1 MTSDDAA
8 ALDWLRAHRGKERR
22 RRFGYRAYVTA
33 LLLVSWFGL
42 YGAGLV
48 AQIDRGGPFADHAD
62 RIRDA
67 LPLAVP
73 ALALTAVCVALADA
87 LWRGPVTLPRADA
100 DWLLPMPLPRWRL
113 LRPWLLLSAALLSLV
128 GLLAGLGTAL
138 VVAAARLAGLGTSL
152 LACVPPALCLA
163 LLTAA
168 GAVAVE
174 RYAPAARTV
183 RLFLG
188 PAFLAV
194 LLLVSLLLRGGT
206 LAAPLQTVL
215 LWSGPWGWAAQPMI
229 AAAGLSAP
237 GWQVAAALLLCCT
250 VASLLPLR
258 HLTGS
263 LPAAT
268 LRTRSHAAGRAV
280 AGLVSFDLRTAWQA
294 VAAASGSQP
303 PRAWRRLRV
312 PRHPL
317 VAVLWRDAL
326 GLLSRPQ
333 RLITAALL
341 LGGAFLT
348 AAVTTGTDG
357 TSAFVLLAAAASLAV
372 AAAGALLEPAR
383 LDADD
388 PRRGLLWW
396 PRSAASLALAHAVA
410 PTVALLLAGLA
421 PALPLTLATDTP
433 AATVLTGAVPLLVA
447 GALLDAYRPPP
458 SAVLLHRAMT
468 GSGGTV
474 LIMLRQSAGQ
484 AIAILGTL
492 LAAGRTLT
500 GTSPDGMPAPLVCW
514 PLAAALLAWT
524 TRRARAALG
533 PDTR

>member
-1 MTSDDAA
+1 MTATDTA

-73 ALALTAVCVALADA
+73 ALALTAVCIALTDA

-113 LRPWLLLSAALLSLV
+113 LRPWLLLSTALLSLV
-128 GLLAGLGTAL
+128 GLLAGLGAAL

-188 PAFLAV
+188 PALLAV
-194 LLLVSLLLRGGT
+194 LLLVSLLLRGGDP
-206 LAAPLQTVL
+206 AAPLRTAV

-229 AAAGLSAP
+229 AAAGLPAP
-237 GWQVAAALLLCCT
+237 GWQVAALLLLCCT
-250 VASLLPLR
+250 VAALLPLR
-258 HLTGS
+258 RMTGS
-263 LPAAT
+263 LPAAV

-280 AGLVSFDLRTAWQA
+280 AGLASFDLRTAWQA
-294 VAAASGSQP
+294 VATASGSRP

-317 VAVLWRDAL
+317 AAVLWRDAL
-326 GLLSRPQ
+326 GLLGRPQ
-333 RLITAALL
+333 RLVTATLL
-341 LGGAFLT
+341 LVGAFLT
-348 AAVTTGTDG
+348 AAVATGTDG
-357 TSAFVLLAAAASLAV
+357 TSAYVLLAAAASLAA
-372 AAAGALLEPAR
+372 AAAGSLLEPAR

-388 PRRGLLWW
+388 PHRGLLWW
-396 PRSAASLALAHAVA
+396 PRSAAALALAHAIV
-410 PTVALLLAGLA
+410 PTLALLLAGL
-421 PALPLTLATDTP
+421 P
-433 AATVLTGAVPLLVA
+433 AAVPLALTTDVPAVTLLAAAAPLLVA
-447 GALLDAYRPPP
+447 GGLLGAHRPPP
-458 SAVLLHRAMT
+458 PASLLHRAMT
-468 GSGGTV
+468 GASGTV
-474 LIMLRQSAGQ
+474 TILLWQSTGQ
-484 AIAILGTL
+484 AVAVLGSTV
-492 LAAGRTLT
+492 AMARALT
-500 GTSPDGMPAPLVCW
+500 DGPALPAPAVCW
-514 PLAAALLAWT
+514 PLTAALLAWT
-524 TRRARAALG
+524 AHRARASLRPNA
-533 PDTR
+533 R